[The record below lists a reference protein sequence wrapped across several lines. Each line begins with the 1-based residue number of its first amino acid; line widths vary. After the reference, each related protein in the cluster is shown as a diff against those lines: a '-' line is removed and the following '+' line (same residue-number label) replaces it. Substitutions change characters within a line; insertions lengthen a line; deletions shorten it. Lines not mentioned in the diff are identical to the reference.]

1 MSAKWTDRVRA
12 KLKAKQMKQIDLATA
27 LGVSESMVS
36 QYLKGTKGPSV
47 KVFRNMAKVLDMS
60 LSELMGD
67 DARFYSNERQIRAAD
82 LMKEIP
88 EDKQEIALKLLESLK
103 ESTQG

>member
-1 MSAKWTDRVRA
+1 MSAKWTDRA
-12 KLKAKQMKQIDLATA
+12 KARLKAKRMRQLDLATA

-36 QYLKGTKGPSV
+36 QYLRGTKGPSV
-47 KVFRNMAKVLDMS
+47 KVFREMAKVLEMS

-67 DARFYSNERQIRAAD
+67 DARFYADEKQIRAAD

-88 EDKQEIALKLLESLK
+88 ADKQDIALKLLESLT
-103 ESTQG
+103 EST

>member
-1 MSAKWTDRVRA
+1 MSGKWTDRVKAR
-12 KLKAKQMKQIDLATA
+12 LKAKRMKQIDLATA

-36 QYLKGTKGPSV
+36 QYLRGTKGPSV
-47 KVFRNMAKVLDMS
+47 RVFRNMAKVLDMS

-67 DARFYSNERQIRAAD
+67 DARFYSDDKQIRAAD

-88 EDKQEIALKLLESLK
+88 EDKQDIAIKLLESLT
-103 ESTQG
+103 ESI